1 MDDVRYQELI
11 ERAQYYGNQSNWDK
25 CIEYYQKAFEIMVRV
40 DDLLDLSIV
49 YLQIDNSFL
58 ALKGIDSVIEILPDD
73 FRGYFYKGIYYEHI
87 EDDLEALKYYLKSL
101 ELEKNVPEIYF
112 KIGRIYDDLSD
123 NENKLENIEL
133 AKEYYYKTLE
143 LDDNHYYANLNLG
156 SMYERDNN
164 LEEALKFTLK
174 SYSVNKDEKMA
185 SYNLGVIYS
194 KLNDFEKA
202 KECYLEEIT
211 KKDFYPYA
219 YYNLG
224 IIYKDEDKDYLK
236 AKEYYLKGLNY
247 LKKDP
252 SLWYN
257 LGCVHVLTN
266 DYSNA
271 YDCFYCA
278 ISINEKILNYIELD
292 QEIKDF
298 LKTEYYEK
306 LRNVFKK
313 RCSKF
318 IKCDIIN

>member
-1 MDDVRYQELI
+1 MEDYRYQELI

-25 CIEYYQKAFEIMVRV
+25 CIEYYQRAFEIKVCV

-87 EDDLEALKYYLKSL
+87 ENDKEALKYYLHSL
-101 ELEKNVPEIYF
+101 ELEKNVPEVYF

-123 NENKLENIEL
+123 NEDLLDNIEL
-133 AKEYYYKTLE
+133 AKNYYYQTLE
-143 LDDNHYYANLNLG
+143 LDPNHYYANLNLG
-156 SMYERDNN
+156 SIFERSGQYDKA
-164 LEEALKFTLK
+164 LEYTLK
-174 SYSVNKDEKMA
+174 SYQSNKLEKMA

-194 KLNDFEKA
+194 KLGNFEEAVKY
-202 KECYLEEIT
+202 YLDEIT

-224 IIYKDEDKDYLK
+224 IIFKDEYKDYWKS
-236 AKEYYLKGLNY
+236 KEYYLKGLEF
-247 LKKDP
+247 LQKDS

-257 LGCVHVLTN
+257 LGCVHVLTG
-266 DYSNA
+266 DYQNA

-278 ISINEKILNYIELD
+278 LSINSNIFKYFEKDE
-292 QEIKDF
+292 EIKEF
-298 LKTEYYEK
+298 IETEY
-306 LRNVFKK
+306 FKK
-313 RCSKF
+313 LENKF
-318 IKCDIIN
+318 KNSIEIC